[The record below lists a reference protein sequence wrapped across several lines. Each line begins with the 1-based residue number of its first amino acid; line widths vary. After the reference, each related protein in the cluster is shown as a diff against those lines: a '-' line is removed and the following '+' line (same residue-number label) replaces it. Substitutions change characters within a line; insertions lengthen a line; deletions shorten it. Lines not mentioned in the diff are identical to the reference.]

1 MAKRRATVSLRKP
14 SPAPEG
20 EAPVTPAPAIEE
32 PAAGATAMVSSVA
45 LASSEPAPPAPIA
58 PSTAAAPEAMSIETF
73 VSGAAAAL
81 ERAVGDVP
89 QAKLLELL
97 ERGPA
102 GYRELTVYLPEQL
115 ARELSLH
122 CMDRNLDLNRL
133 VASALER
140 LLDSASARLDR
151 HRIAAIARALIAHF
165 ARRARG
171 ALLSRRGW
179 KGSAVAPAAAV
190 G

>member
-1 MAKRRATVSLRKP
+1 VS
-14 SPAPEG
+14 A
-20 EAPVTPAPAIEE
+20 APAVEE
-32 PAAGATAMVSSVA
+32 AAVSAVAVAMVSSA
-45 LASSEPAPPAPIA
+45 PEPVTPSAPIT
-58 PSTAAAPEAMSIETF
+58 SAAPEAMSIETF

-81 ERAVGDVP
+81 ERAVGDLP

-97 ERGPA
+97 ERGPE

-122 CMDRNLDLNRL
+122 CMDRNLDMNRL

-140 LLDSASARLDR
+140 LLDGAGTKLDKHRL
-151 HRIAAIARALIAHF
+151 AAIGRALIAHV
-165 ARRARG
+165 AQRARG
-171 ALLSRRGW
+171 MLLSRRGW
-179 KGSAVAPAAAV
+179 KTTAAAA

>member
-14 SPAPEG
+14 SPAPEV
-20 EAPVTPAPAIEE
+20 EAPEK
-32 PAAGATAMVSSVA
+32 PAAAVEGAVSVVAM
-45 LASSEPAPPAPIA
+45 ASSEPEPVTAAPVAPVM
-58 PSTAAAPEAMSIETF
+58 PAAPEVMSIETF

-89 QAKLLELL
+89 QARLLELM

-115 ARELSLH
+115 AREFSLH
-122 CMDRNLDLNRL
+122 CMDRNLDMNRL
-133 VASALER
+133 VAAALER
-140 LLDSASARLDR
+140 LLDSAPAKLDR
-151 HRIAAIARALIAHF
+151 QRIAMIARALIAHL
-165 ARRARG
+165 AQRARG
-171 ALLSRRGW
+171 MLLSRRGW
-179 KGSAVAPAAAV
+179 KHSAVGHAAAV

>member
-14 SPAPEG
+14 SPAPEV
-20 EAPVTPAPAIEE
+20 EAPAPEAEPITEVARVGSE
-32 PAAGATAMVSSVA
+32 PAAVTAAVA
-45 LASSEPAPPAPIA
+45 SAPVPPPAP
-58 PSTAAAPEAMSIETF
+58 EVMSIETF

-81 ERAVGDVP
+81 ERAIGEVP
-89 QAKLLELL
+89 QARLMELL

-122 CMDRNLDLNRL
+122 CMDRNLDMNRL

-140 LLDSASARLDR
+140 LLDGAPAKLDR
-151 HRIAAIARALIAHF
+151 HRIAAIARGLLAHL
-165 ARRARG
+165 AQRARG
-171 ALLSRRGW
+171 ILLSRRGW
-179 KGSAVAPAAAV
+179 RGNAVTPAAAA